1 MAWIESPSNPG
12 LDVADIRAI
21 ADAVH
26 ASGGRLAVD
35 NTLCTP
41 LGQRP
46 LDLGADAA
54 MVSATKA
61 LSGHSDIVL
70 GAVATRDPEWVALLR
85 KHRSQGGSIA
95 GPFEAWMLHR
105 SLPTLALRLARQSAN
120 AAQMAGWLRR
130 HPDVRDVRHPSG
142 QAASAQMAFTGPL
155 VCFTLEGEERAQRF
169 LDALELVAEATSF
182 GGVHSTAERRGRW
195 GTDAVE
201 PGFIRFSCGCED
213 VEDLLADVE
222 QALASSARA
231 DAVAVEPRRFTNV
244 NTGWVGGRV
253 ERRRPTSG
261 RRFHLH
267 GGKRAPGR
275 VLPAQREESARS
287 PDRRLPARLPT
298 QPGLTFGHRHD
309 RGAKPSAARPTFNEP
324 MPRPTTV
331 FTCAACGHEEPKWHG
346 RCAGCG
352 EWNTLAEEKRA
363 PAAPARGGGGRA
375 ASAGRAV
382 APVRLADVQ
391 AVRIARLQ
399 TGIGELDRVL
409 GGGLVPGSLVLLG
422 GSPGIGKSTLTSM
435 ALGNLQGA
443 GRRTLYVSGEESA
456 AQIKL
461 RAERLPGA
469 ALEVPV
475 LAETDLD
482 TVLATL
488 DAERPEV
495 CVIDSVQ
502 TLHAADLTGAAGSV
516 GQVREVADRITRLA
530 KARDI
535 AVLLVGHVTK
545 EGALA
550 GPRVLEHLVDA
561 VLQFEGERERTYR
574 TLRALKNRFG
584 SVSEAGVFE
593 MRQSGLVEVQDAS
606 ARFVG
611 EATRAPGSVV
621 LAAMEG
627 SRPLLVEVQALVS
640 PSELVPPR
648 RIANGIDRN
657 RLALVL
663 AVLGP
668 PRRRRGRERRRVRQR
683 RGRRPRRRAGRRP
696 RGRAGRRER
705 GQGHRRR
712 RRRAARRL
720 LRRDR
725 PHRGA
730 AHGRAPRAAP
740 RRGEPSSACAPW
752 SRRTARGRR
761 ARARPRRSARRSAP
775 RSAQAPRAPP
785 PRSTPP
791 ALRNPRF
798 WL

>member
-1 MAWIESPSNPG
+1 
-12 LDVADIRAI
+12 
-21 ADAVH
+21 
-26 ASGGRLAVD
+26 
-35 NTLCTP
+35 
-41 LGQRP
+41 
-46 LDLGADAA
+46 
-54 MVSATKA
+54 
-61 LSGHSDIVL
+61 
-70 GAVATRDPEWVALLR
+70 
-85 KHRSQGGSIA
+85 
-95 GPFEAWMLHR
+95 
-105 SLPTLALRLARQSAN
+105 
-120 AAQMAGWLRR
+120 
-130 HPDVRDVRHPSG
+130 
-142 QAASAQMAFTGPL
+142 
-155 VCFTLEGEERAQRF
+155 
-169 LDALELVAEATSF
+169 
-182 GGVHSTAERRGRW
+182 
-195 GTDAVE
+195 
-201 PGFIRFSCGCED
+201 
-213 VEDLLADVE
+213 
-222 QALASSARA
+222 
-231 DAVAVEPRRFTNV
+231 
-244 NTGWVGGRV
+244 
-253 ERRRPTSG
+253 
-261 RRFHLH
+261 
-267 GGKRAPGR
+267 
-275 VLPAQREESARS
+275 
-287 PDRRLPARLPT
+287 
-298 QPGLTFGHRHD
+298 
-309 RGAKPSAARPTFNEP
+309 

-331 FTCAACGHEEPKWHG
+331 FTCSACGHQEPKWHG
-346 RCAGCG
+346 RCPGCG

-363 PAAPARGGGGRA
+363 AAPAARGKA
-375 ASAGRAV
+375 AAGRAV

-391 AVRIARLQ
+391 AVRIARLH

-443 GRRTLYVSGEESA
+443 GRRTLYVSGEESP

-482 TVLATL
+482 TVVATL

-584 SVSEAGVFE
+584 STSEAGVFE
-593 MRQSGLVEVQDAS
+593 MRQGGLVEVQDAS

-663 AVLGP
+663 AVLGRHAGVSVGSADVFVNVAGGVRVEEP
-668 PRRRRGRERRRVRQR
+668 GADLAVALAVASAAKGMVAGDGERPVACFGEIGLTGELRSVGHPERRL
-683 RGRRPRRRAGRRP
+683 GEAAKFGLRPVIAPTGAGRGASEAATLRL
-696 RGRAGRRER
+696 AL
-705 GQGHRRR
+705 
-712 RRRAARRL
+712 RAAL
-720 LRRDR
+720 
-725 PHRGA
+725 GS
-730 AHGRAPRAAP
+730 APRAA
-740 RRGEPSSACAPW
+740 AA
-752 SRRTARGRR
+752 
-761 ARARPRRSARRSAP
+761 
-775 RSAQAPRAPP
+775 
-785 PRSTPP
+785 
-791 ALRNPRF
+791 
-798 WL
+798 